1 MAAIRDLRR
10 LLAELRPVR
19 QPGRYVFTT
28 ATGPMP
34 AGLRPVMTFTE
45 DEGLT
50 LILAQ
55 DAADASGLP
64 YDLVTAWITLTVS
77 SALDA
82 VGLTAAVAGAL
93 ADAGLSCNVIAAT
106 HHDHLFVP
114 ETAAAATLAV
124 LQDLAARA
132 ADPAPSS

>member
-28 ATGPMP
+28 VTGPPP
-34 AGLRPVMTFTE
+34 AGLRPVMTFAE

-50 LILAQ
+50 LIVEK
-55 DAADASGLP
+55 DAADAAGLP
-64 YDLVTAWITLTVS
+64 YDLVTAWITLTVN

-82 VGLTAAVAGAL
+82 VGLTAAVAVAL
-93 ADAGLSCNVIAAT
+93 ADAGLSCNVVAAV

-114 ETAAAATLAV
+114 EPAAAAALAV
-124 LQDLAARA
+124 LADLAAAGPHAR
-132 ADPAPSS
+132 

>member
-1 MAAIRDLRR
+1 VAAIRDLRR

-19 QPGRYVFTT
+19 QPGRYVFSTV
-28 ATGPMP
+28 TGPPP

-50 LILAQ
+50 LIVEK
-55 DAADASGLP
+55 DAADAAGLP
-64 YDLVTAWITLTVS
+64 YDLVTAWITLTVN

-82 VGLTAAVAGAL
+82 VGLTAAVAVAL
-93 ADAGLSCNVIAAT
+93 ADAGLSCNVVAAV

-114 ETAAAATLAV
+114 EPAAAAALAV
-124 LQDLAARA
+124 LADLAAAGPHAR
-132 ADPAPSS
+132 

>member
-19 QPGRYVFTT
+19 QPGRYVFATV
-28 ATGPMP
+28 TGPPP

-50 LILAQ
+50 LIVEK
-55 DAADASGLP
+55 DAADAAGLP
-64 YDLVTAWITLTVS
+64 YDLVTAWITLTVN

-82 VGLTAAVAGAL
+82 VGLTAAVAVAL
-93 ADAGLSCNVIAAT
+93 ANAGLSCNVVAAV

-114 ETAAAATLAV
+114 EPAAAAALAV
-124 LQDLAARA
+124 LAELAAAGPHAR
-132 ADPAPSS
+132 

>member
-50 LILAQ
+50 LILAP

-124 LQDLAARA
+124 LRDLAATA